1 MTDIPIF
8 TYSHWR
14 HGGWYVH
21 GVRYRSGAIGCVS
34 RNYEDRKWRIV
45 CDPRPFEDRPTFK
58 TREEAALAEW
68 RLANE
73 EDGRIDVASFDRT
86 RANTLFSYLYRD
98 AANYKQDETV
108 VLAGPLSLA
117 QARAVVDGT
126 DEEDGFVPSAVGLD
140 DLQER
145 TINGWQPDVDHPFH
159 EIASLA
165 LTDDPPTSSLSAREF
180 LSLFLSA
187 DWRAAAKQ
195 VEAKYAP

>member
-1 MTDIPIF
+1 MF
-8 TYSHWR
+8 FQE
-14 HGGWYVH
+14 
-21 GVRYRSGAIGCVS
+21 VS
-34 RNYEDRKWRIV
+34 ARVDLGERPPFRKWL
-45 CDPRPFEDRPTFK
+45 DRFTP
-58 TREEAALAEW
+58 
-68 RLANE
+68 
-73 EDGRIDVASFDRT
+73 ASIPMRNMS
-86 RANTLFSYLYRD
+86 A
-98 AANYKQDETV
+98 
-108 VLAGPLSLA
+108 
-117 QARAVVDGT
+117 
-126 DEEDGFVPSAVGLD
+126 SAVGLD